1 MSEQQQNE
9 TKNPNLE
16 VIDTAPIAQR
26 PRPDVACADC
36 MNSIWFRSETDL
48 SCFCKVMH
56 AMVWGSMSKTQE
68 ILSCGGR
75 M

>member
-1 MSEQQQNE
+1 MTEQQQNE
-9 TKNPNLE
+9 PENPNRE
-16 VIDTAPIAQR
+16 VINSTPADRQ

-36 MNSIWFRSETDL
+36 MNSIWFRSEQEL

-56 AMVWGSMSKTQE
+56 AIVLGSMSKTPE
-68 ILSCGGR
+68 ILACGGR